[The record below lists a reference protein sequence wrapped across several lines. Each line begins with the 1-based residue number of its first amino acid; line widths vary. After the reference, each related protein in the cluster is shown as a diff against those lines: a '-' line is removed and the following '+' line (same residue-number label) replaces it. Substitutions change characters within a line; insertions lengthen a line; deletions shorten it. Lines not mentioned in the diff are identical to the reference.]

1 MHICLTGDQWF
12 LYRKLVNSF
21 VYQARQMDS
30 RLSPS
35 CVRFLRERISVYA
48 AFTRVLHGWAGKSEQ
63 TYIYV
68 HTTIT
73 TKVDAL
79 MMSADMCMNNVTSA
93 CMASVAFITNA
104 PCCTM
109 IRMSTVSIWVSRYFR
124 YYPDSNQIVSAYSY
138 LEIIIKLGI

>member
-12 LYRKLVNSF
+12 LYRKLWIALFIKRDRWIPDCPLPVWGFSANVLAFMRRSLAF
-21 VYQARQMDS
+21 CMDELANQS
-30 RLSPS
+30 K
-35 CVRFLRERISVYA
+35 
-48 AFTRVLHGWAGKSEQ
+48 H
-63 TYIYV
+63 IYV
-68 HTTIT
+68 HMTIA

-124 YYPDSNQIVSAYSY
+124 YYPDSNIQIVHIRCI
-138 LEIIIKLGI
+138 LK